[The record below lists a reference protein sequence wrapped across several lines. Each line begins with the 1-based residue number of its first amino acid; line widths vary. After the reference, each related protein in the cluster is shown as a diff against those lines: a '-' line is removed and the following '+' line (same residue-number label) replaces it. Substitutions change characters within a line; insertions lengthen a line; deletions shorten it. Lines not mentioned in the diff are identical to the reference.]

1 MSVPGTKLHIVA
13 HHQQRHALPKQRAE
27 NFREL
32 LLKFRVEALG
42 RLVQQQNFRLQK
54 QHLGQRGPLLLAAGE
69 IIGVAIQQRV
79 QTAQLHHPGH
89 PFGLLRLWQL
99 AAGENFKQVLPDG
112 FLYKQ
117 CLRVLGQHTQRARH
131 RNIAPIGLFQPA
143 QQLQCGAFA
152 RAVAAQQRQKLAP
165 AQLEIKALD
174 HVGTVLLIAEPSAL
188 YGDDRLTLRLLRLL
202 WKRQQGLTGRELLQ
216 EIPPFPHGD
225 GAGRVGLHRRPD
237 AHGGRH
243 SKEHPVA
250 HGLEV
255 PPHLRRR
262 SGTQEPPAVH
272 HRHGGGQWESFF

>member
-1 MSVPGTKLHIVA
+1 MA
-13 HHQQRHALPKQRAE
+13 HHQQRHALCQQRAE

-42 RLVQQQNFRLQK
+42 RLVQQENFRLQK

-89 PFGLLRLWQL
+89 PLLLLGLRQL

-117 CLRVLGQHTQRARH
+117 CLRVLGQHAQRAGH

-152 RAVAAQQRQKLAP
+152 CAVAAQQRQKLAP
-165 AQLEIKALD
+165 AQLEIKALYY
-174 HVGTVLLIAEPSAL
+174 VGTVLLIAEPSAL
-188 YGDDRLTLRLLRLL
+188 HGDDRLTLRLLRLL

-216 EIPPFPHGD
+216 KIPPLPHGD

-243 SKEHPVA
+243 GQKHPVP

-255 PPHLRRR
+255 PPHFRGR
-262 SGTQEPPAVH
+262 SGTQKPPAVH
-272 HRHGGGQWESFF
+272 HRHGGGQWEGFF